1 MPGPSHVVT
10 GAQVVFESLQSS
22 SHWPVPSCCPLELET
37 SAAIFR
43 SSPTRT
49 SFELGIS
56 EMVSFLVGG
65 GVVVVALRPPVV
77 CCTTHQEMP
86 PATTSTLT
94 TASGF
99 WREPGIDGNLTGPAS
114 IPLPTIAANTP
125 TTPNKTSRPA
135 T

>member
-1 MPGPSHVVT
+1 M
-10 GAQVVFESLQSS
+10 
-22 SHWPVPSCCPLELET
+22 
-37 SAAIFR
+37 IFK
-43 SSPTRT
+43 SSPTCT

-56 EMVSFLVGG
+56 EMFSFLVGG
-65 GVVVVALRPPVV
+65 GVFVVVALRPPVV

-86 PATTSTLT
+86 PATTSTLA

-99 WREPGIDGNLTGPAS
+99 WRELGIDGNLTGPAS

-125 TTPNKTSRPA
+125 TTPSRTSRPA